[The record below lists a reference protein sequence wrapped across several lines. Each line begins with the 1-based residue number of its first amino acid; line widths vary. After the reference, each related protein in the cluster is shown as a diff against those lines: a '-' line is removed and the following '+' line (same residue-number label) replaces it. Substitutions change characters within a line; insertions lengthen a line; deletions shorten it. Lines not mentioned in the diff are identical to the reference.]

1 MRKRKN
7 YYGYT
12 PSKIARMGEKEIR
25 RIYSEY
31 RKIANKRAARMRAAG
46 YGDYEVAQTYF
57 PTTKSLNTEELREQF
72 ADLNRYLRDVR
83 TKIKPLK
90 AYESEALKSLHKHGY
105 KFVNHENFKLF
116 SDFMDWARA
125 RAGAN
130 DRVYGSSRIAQMFQQ
145 KERLKISAN
154 ALQKNFDY
162 YLENLEAVKKV
173 KRLEHTN
180 RAMSDRELSSRIRKV
195 LENDNSDD

>member
-31 RKIANKRAARMRAAG
+31 RKIANKRAARMRGAG
-46 YGDYEVAQTYF
+46 YGDYEVAKTYF
-57 PTTKSLNTEELREQF
+57 PTTKSLNTEDLREQF
-72 ADLNRYLRDVR
+72 AEVNRYLRDVR
-83 TKIKPLK
+83 TKLKPFK
-90 AYESEALKSLHKHGY
+90 AYEIESLKSLHKHGY
-105 KFVNHENFKLF
+105 EFVTHENFKLF
-116 SDFMDWARA
+116 TDFMDWARA
-125 RAGAN
+125 RSGAN
-130 DRVYGSSRIAQMFQQ
+130 DRINGSSRIAELFAE

-162 YLENLEAVKKV
+162 YLENLEAVKEV

-195 LENDNSDD
+195 LEK